1 MKNWRTSFIGDKAQ
15 PIPYK
20 RRDFYKIMFIMG
32 ASRVQYA
39 DKVAERIIRE
49 SKVMLKQSNWSVSD
63 LLMPLDLVK

>member
-1 MKNWRTSFIGDKAQ
+1 
-15 PIPYK
+15 
-20 RRDFYKIMFIMG
+20 MG